1 MTLQSLF
8 IMLPSVISG
17 GILAHFI
24 WPDREVKSIL
34 LKLFLGIGVGLGIN
48 SILFFI
54 FLLIFNRR
62 GGFVGLQIFVM
73 IVLIAMFILRERPFR
88 ATLPAFK
95 LPGLKQMIF
104 LTLTGAMLIL
114 A

>member
-8 IMLPSVISG
+8 TILPSVISG
-17 GILAHFI
+17 GVAAHLI

-34 LKLFLGIGVGLGIN
+34 LKLFLGIGFGLGIN

-54 FLLIFNRR
+54 FLLVFNRR
-62 GGFVGLQIFVM
+62 GAFVGLQIFVM
-73 IVLIAMFILRERPFR
+73 IVLIAMFILRERSFR
-88 ATLPAFK
+88 ATSPAFK
-95 LPGLKQMIF
+95 PPGLKQMIF
-104 LTLTGAMLIL
+104 LALTGAMLIL